1 MLNYIML
8 IMVKLYFQLFLFKIN
23 KILQIKLVYQPTN
36 IINSKRLTCSSSVLR
51 PIKLNHSYIHN
62 VEIDR
67 WSNLITLFCPK
78 KWQSYL
84 CSAISSF
91 SLHLGLSM
99 ACGSAKK
106 EEIGL
111 YALKKGDISVN
122 FTNWGAT
129 IVSLHLPDKNG
140 M

>member
-1 MLNYIML
+1 
-8 IMVKLYFQLFLFKIN
+8 
-23 KILQIKLVYQPTN
+23 
-36 IINSKRLTCSSSVLR
+36 
-51 PIKLNHSYIHN
+51 
-62 VEIDR
+62 
-67 WSNLITLFCPK
+67 
-78 KWQSYL
+78 
-84 CSAISSF
+84 
-91 SLHLGLSM
+91 M

-129 IVSLHLPDKNG
+129 IVSLHLPYKNG